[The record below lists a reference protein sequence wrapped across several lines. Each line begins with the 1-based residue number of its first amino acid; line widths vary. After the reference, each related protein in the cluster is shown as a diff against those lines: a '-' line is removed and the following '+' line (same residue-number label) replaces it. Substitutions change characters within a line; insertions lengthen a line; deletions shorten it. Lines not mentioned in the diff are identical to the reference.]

1 MRVSSIF
8 LESLTLEKYSG
19 KPDFGKG
26 PRAGGTPLSLD
37 KSQHGEKLTLET
49 NTHLFPLITFPPIAP
64 ENFISAIT
72 NLYNKFENIKVN
84 CSMHM
89 SVQSKKI
96 FRSSNLAL
104 SAHIVLVEKKKK
116 NCCHKKVTTSP
127 VPFCENSAVR
137 QRRLSPHGTQF
148 ECRRGFPAFCLLSTP
163 PPNLKLL
170 NFCSI
175 SWIFCHFL

>member
-1 MRVSSIF
+1 MRQTHTCSPSSYF
-8 LESLTLEKYSG
+8 HHS
-19 KPDFGKG
+19 F
-26 PRAGGTPLSLD
+26 
-37 KSQHGEKLTLET
+37 
-49 NTHLFPLITFPPIAP
+49 PIAP
-64 ENFISAIT
+64 KKFTSAIT

-89 SVQSKKI
+89 SVQSKI
-96 FRSSNLAL
+96 FFRSSNLAL

-163 PPNLKLL
+163 PLEAVELL
-170 NFCSI
+170 QYFLDFLPLLVNFGLYCSNEA
-175 SWIFCHFL
+175 SVRR

>member
-1 MRVSSIF
+1 MRQTHTCSPSSYF
-8 LESLTLEKYSG
+8 HHS
-19 KPDFGKG
+19 F
-26 PRAGGTPLSLD
+26 
-37 KSQHGEKLTLET
+37 
-49 NTHLFPLITFPPIAP
+49 PIAP
-64 ENFISAIT
+64 KKFTSAIT

-175 SWIFCHFL
+175 SWIFCHFLYCSNEASVRR